1 MNKEVKIDRTLQVA
15 DKVVLAIGVLS
26 FLALSA
32 GIMNDTIQYQNAKK
46 AKIENIANNMQKI
59 R

>member
-1 MNKEVKIDRTLQVA
+1 MNNEVKIDRTLQVA
-15 DKVVLAIGVLS
+15 DKVVLAIGVLF

-32 GIMNDTIQYQNAKK
+32 GIMNDTIQHQNAKK

>member
-1 MNKEVKIDRTLQVA
+1 MNKDVKIDRTLQVA
-15 DKVVLAIGVLS
+15 DKVVLAIGVLF